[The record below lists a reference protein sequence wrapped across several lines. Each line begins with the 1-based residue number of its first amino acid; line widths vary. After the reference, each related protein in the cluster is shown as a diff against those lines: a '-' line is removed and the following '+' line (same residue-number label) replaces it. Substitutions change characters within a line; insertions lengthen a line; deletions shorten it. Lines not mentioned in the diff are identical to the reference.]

1 MDKKEK
7 ILYLQKIKKYLK
19 LNKLCELYNNTHK
32 NKIDY
37 NNLRVMVNM
46 TSDTRLSEERLDS
59 FIKFINEF
67 FLNQIV
73 LNKQYYS
80 VDLEQICR
88 IVTENAEDVCK
99 KIREID
105 KYGI

>member
-1 MDKKEK
+1 MNKKEK

-19 LNKLCELYNNTHK
+19 LNKLCELYNHTHE

-37 NNLRVMVNM
+37 NNLRVVINM

-59 FIKFINEF
+59 FIKFINDF
-67 FLNQIV
+67 FLTQII
-73 LNKQYYS
+73 LSKQNANI
-80 VDLEQICR
+80 DLEQICE
-88 IVTENAEDVCK
+88 IVTENAKDVCK